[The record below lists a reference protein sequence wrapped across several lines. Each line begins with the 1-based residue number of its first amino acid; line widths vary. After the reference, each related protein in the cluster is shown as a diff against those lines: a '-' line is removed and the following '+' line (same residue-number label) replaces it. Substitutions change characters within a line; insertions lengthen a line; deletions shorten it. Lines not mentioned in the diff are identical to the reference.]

1 MRKKTKEE
9 FINDARKVHGDKYD
23 YSKVEYVNKRT
34 KVCIICQKHGEF
46 WQTSGN
52 HIQGNGCPKCRNEAN
67 GERLRTSLLDFL
79 KKARYAHGDKYNYSK
94 VKYIGTKSKVCI
106 VCPDHG
112 EFWQEAKSHTNG
124 VGCPKCSGKH
134 VPTTKE
140 WITSARE
147 VHKDKY
153 DYSKVKYVNNHT
165 KVCIICPE
173 HGEFWQRPNSHLQG
187 GGCSKCYVEKKRKI
201 LSSDTEDFIK
211 KARKVQC
218 YCCSKCANE
227 ATDDRCRSSLSDFI
241 TKARKVHGDK
251 YNYSKVEYVKSNIKV
266 CIICSEHGEFW
277 QTPTAHLSGQ
287 GCPKCCANYVPTT
300 KEWIVSAREVH
311 CDKYDYSKVDY
322 VKSSIKVCII
332 CPEHGE
338 FWQTPN
344 SHLRGCGC
352 PKCGN
357 KANAERKRS
366 YKEEFIKK
374 SRKKHGDKYDYS
386 EVEYVNVNTKV
397 HIICPEHGEFEQ
409 LPNSHLQGC
418 GCPKCGIEKMRESIS
433 SSKEDFIKKARE
445 VHGNKYD
452 YSKVEYVNNKTKVS
466 IICPEHGEFEQ
477 IASYH
482 MCGNGCP
489 KCNLSHLER
498 SVMNYLDEHGIT
510 YDYQKRFKWLGRQS
524 LDFYL
529 PDYNVGIECQGKQH
543 FFPVD
548 YFGGDK
554 EFKNT
559 LERDKRKKALCE
571 KHGIK
576 LLYFGNVPNYDTFLG
591 EVVHDDVQYLIDY
604 LEEHKKVDK
613 KEHNSIL

>member
-1 MRKKTKEE
+1 MRKKTTEE
-9 FINDARKVHGDKYD
+9 FIKDARKVHGDKYD

-211 KARKVQC
+211 KAREVQC

-241 TKARKVHGDK
+241 TKAREVHG
-251 YNYSKVEYVKSNIKV
+251 
-266 CIICSEHGEFW
+266 
-277 QTPTAHLSGQ
+277 
-287 GCPKCCANYVPTT
+287 
-300 KEWIVSAREVH
+300 
-311 CDKYDYSKVDY
+311 DKYDYSKVDY

-352 PKCGN
+352 PKCGH
-357 KANAERKRS
+357 NASDDSKRLS
-366 YKEEFIKK
+366 LLEFIKK

-452 YSKVEYVNNKTKVS
+452 YSKVEYVNNKTKVC

-482 MCGNGCP
+482 MGGNGCP

-498 SVMNYLDEHGIT
+498 NVMNYLDEHGIT

-529 PDYNVGIECQGKQH
+529 PNYNVGIECQGEQH
-543 FFPVD
+543 FFPVE

-554 EFKNT
+554 TFKKT
-559 LERDKRKKALCE
+559 LQRDKRKKALCE

-576 LLYFGNVPNYDTFLG
+576 LLYFGNVPNYDIFLG